1 MLVLIVTFLRVRTY
15 RRVPDNTCFYPER
28 PILVSVPGFIP
39 ARSLAALKRHLN
51 GAALKPGSGARLPAC
66 AEDAGPRGAAAAS
79 LGLCVRSRVR
89 CCPPAARPREELLPE
104 LRSAG
109 FPLTLN
115 SAAAGKGARDAGR
128 ACRPPRCFPCRDRTA
143 GCHRASRR
151 RRPARGRPRERC
163 AREAG
168 AGPPRPCLP
177 QPRSK
182 PGPRAGANRRSSVS
196 IHLPVLK
203 LQRGSGRRN
212 PPWLGPAR
220 RPPPAAARVRARS
233 GAQRS
238 CRPGPSASAL
248 PPGSAGSLPRLHAR
262 RPSCPLVV
270 SLLSFFYFYF
280 FKFFLFYFFS
290 PTGNAQSGLMDIS
303 ELCISDPLGYHNQ

>member
-1 MLVLIVTFLRVRTY
+1 M
-15 RRVPDNTCFYPER
+15 
-28 PILVSVPGFIP
+28 
-39 ARSLAALKRHLN
+39 
-51 GAALKPGSGARLPAC
+51 
-66 AEDAGPRGAAAAS
+66 
-79 LGLCVRSRVR
+79 R

-128 ACRPPRCFPCRDRTA
+128 ACRPPRCFPCRVRTA

-220 RPPPAAARVRARS
+220 LPPLPESGRGAERS
-233 GAQRS
+233 GAAGPARPPLP
-238 CRPGPSASAL
+238 CRRARPAPCRGSTPG
-248 PPGSAGSLPRLHAR
+248 AR
-262 RPSCPLVV
+262 VV
-270 SLLSFFYFYF
+270 LLLFPFFLSFISLF
-280 FKFFLFYFFS
+280 F
-290 PTGNAQSGLMDIS
+290 
-303 ELCISDPLGYHNQ
+303 